1 MPDVRLKVGQRVE
14 RLTPQLLARGLLRST
29 ARGMLGAA
37 CDRAARV
44 LQDGEGLVGRYKGVD
59 GRVSWEERRIPL
71 SQLVL
76 AGQEQPEVAMRALNA
91 AAFGLN
97 LLASAAASRKPEPEP
112 FALVVPP
119 GSMALWLTVT
129 CKCLS
134 LACSV
139 GRC

>member
-1 MPDVRLKVGQRVE
+1 
-14 RLTPQLLARGLLRST
+14 
-29 ARGMLGAA
+29 MLGAA

-71 SQLVL
+71 AQLVL
-76 AGQEQPEVAMRALNA
+76 AGQEQPEVLMRALNA
-91 AAFGLN
+91 TAFGLN

-129 CKCLS
+129 CKSLPEPCLQH
-134 LACSV
+134 
-139 GRC
+139 GPRC